1 MSDDST
7 DRLGLPL
14 LHAGQAQK
22 EITHN
27 EAVVLLDIIVAAAV
41 VAVGTQVPPADP
53 APGECWIVGSGAS
66 GAWAGNDGSLAGWTI
81 NGWRFAAAREGMRAW
96 SIADASEVVYRGGIW
111 VVGEV
116 TGAALRIDGQQV
128 VGGRQPAIESP
139 VGGETIDL
147 QARVAVESML
157 AALRA
162 HGLIATA

>member
-1 MSDDST
+1 MTDDST

-27 EAVVLLDIIVAAAV
+27 EALVLLDMIVAAAV
-41 VAVGTQVPPADP
+41 VAVGTLVPPVDP
-53 APGECWIVGSGAS
+53 VPGECWIVGSGAS
-66 GAWAGNDGSLAGWTI
+66 GAWAGNDGSLAGWTA
-81 NGWRFAAAREGMRAW
+81 NGWRCAAPREGMRAW
-96 SIADASEVVYRGGIW
+96 SIADASEVVYCGGIW

-128 VGGRQPAIESP
+128 VGPREPAIDGP
-139 VGGETIDL
+139 AGGETIDL
-147 QARVAVESML
+147 QARVAVDNVL